1 MAKQTKAKAQA
12 QELVALRQEN
22 ARLRAQLDATKLP
35 VAPQQTANPLNPLAA
50 RPVAP
55 GPPANAVLPGA
66 GRMPRPLPP
75 RLQ

>member
-1 MAKQTKAKAQA
+1 MAKQTKANAQT

-55 GPPANAVLPGA
+55 GPPANAILPGA
-66 GRMPRPLPP
+66 GRMARRMPP

>member
-12 QELVALRQEN
+12 QELATLRQEN
-22 ARLRAQLDATKLP
+22 ARLRAQLDATKL
-35 VAPQQTANPLNPLAA
+35 
-50 RPVAP
+50 PVAP

>member
-1 MAKQTKAKAQA
+1 MAKQTKANAQA
-12 QELVALRQEN
+12 QELVVLRQEN
-22 ARLRAQLDATKLP
+22 ARLRAQLEATKLP

-55 GPPANAVLPGA
+55 GPPANAILPRA
-66 GRMPRPLPP
+66 GRMARRLPP

>member
-1 MAKQTKAKAQA
+1 MAKQTKANAQA

-22 ARLRAQLDATKLP
+22 VRLRAQLDATKLP

-55 GPPANAVLPGA
+55 GPPANAILPGA
-66 GRMPRPLPP
+66 GRMARRMPP

>member
-12 QELVALRQEN
+12 QELATLRQEN
-22 ARLRAQLDATKLP
+22 ARLRAQLDATNLP

>member
-1 MAKQTKAKAQA
+1 MAKQTKANAQA

-22 ARLRAQLDATKLP
+22 ARLRAKLDATKLP

-55 GPPANAVLPGA
+55 GPPANAILPGA
-66 GRMPRPLPP
+66 GRMARRMPP

>member
-1 MAKQTKAKAQA
+1 MAKQTKANAQA

-22 ARLRAQLDATKLP
+22 VRLRAQLDATKLP

-55 GPPANAVLPGA
+55 GPPANAILPGA
-66 GRMPRPLPP
+66 GRMPRQLPP